1 MIIQETN
8 IPNVVPEII
17 NESKQVLAENII
29 QNVYP
34 LFDEVYK
41 SQVDNIGKVEKKLK
55 VKKDEVGQ
63 QKNEL
68 KSLMNEY
75 TKLKKVSKL
84 LDRIEKL
91 ITSGLVYD
99 GTLKHET
106 TILLKIVNKLGSE
119 KLDYH
124 LRQTLS
130 TINKRFA
137 R

>member
-1 MIIQETN
+1 MIIEQTN
-8 IPNVVPEII
+8 IPNVIPETI
-17 NESKQVLAENII
+17 NKSKQVLAENII

-41 SQVDNIGKVEKKLK
+41 SKVDSIERVKEELKAKKEKVT
-55 VKKDEVGQ
+55 Q

-68 KSLMNEY
+68 QAIMNNY
-75 TKLKKVSKL
+75 KRQKKITKL

-106 TILLKIVNKLGSE
+106 MILLKIITKLENE

-124 LRQTLS
+124 LQSTLQ
-130 TINKRFA
+130 TINKRFS